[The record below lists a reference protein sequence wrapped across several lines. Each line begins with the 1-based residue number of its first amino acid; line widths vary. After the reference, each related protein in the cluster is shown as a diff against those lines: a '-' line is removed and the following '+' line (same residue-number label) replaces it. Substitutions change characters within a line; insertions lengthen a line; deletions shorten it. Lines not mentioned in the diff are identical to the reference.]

1 MVIANLFLLGSN
13 DICKAKCLRNGL
25 NDGRMIGFSELIF
38 LSPSK
43 TPLIPPHS
51 VIPSSFLMCLNEQE
65 WKITMER
72 FHSNVILHILT
83 AFWAVL
89 SLKDDVGMTEWGWNE
104 GLFLKQGK
112 TLDSK
117 LSPIPQS
124 FRHSLTVSCCLYY
137 HSIHLRAIS
146 VIQSHPCKLCKVRF
160 MELI

>member
-1 MVIANLFLLGSN
+1 
-13 DICKAKCLRNGL
+13 
-25 NDGRMIGFSELIF
+25 MIGFSELIF

-72 FHSNVILHILT
+72 FYSNVILPILT

-89 SLKDDVGMTEWGWNE
+89 SLKDEVGMTEWGWNE

-124 FRHSLTVSCCLYY
+124 FRHSLTVSCCSYY
-137 HSIHLRAIS
+137 HSIHLKAIS

-160 MELI
+160 IKVKRFDYVSSKVKTWMFVLWRRTTIL